1 MPQTMIVA
9 SSRQFSPLNA
19 DENSIVVTTPLDAIV
34 RLEKSHPI
42 ATVVLVGAYATNR
55 ELVAFLTEFYP
66 SIRLVQLDQLESEI

>member
-9 SSRQFSPLNA
+9 SSRHLSPRSA

-34 RLEKSHPI
+34 RLEKPCPI

-55 ELVAFLTEFYP
+55 ELIAFLTEFYP
-66 SIRLVQLDQLESEI
+66 SVELVQLVQLDQP